1 VSVRIKNGRPIV
13 EIYDPK
19 LATKR
24 HVTREE
30 MRTLG
35 FAPPTTARQGA
46 QDRTRGAGGA

>member
-1 VSVRIKNGRPIV
+1 MSVRIKNGRPIV

-30 MRTLG
+30 MRTLIRPSNDG
-35 FAPPTTARQGA
+35 AAGA
-46 QDRTRGAGGA
+46 QDRARGAGGA